1 MLNPLYISLAEK
13 FAGAL
18 CMGVTS
24 GSVCMLRE
32 MGSEEVLH
40 LCESY
45 ILLSSGRG

>member
-1 MLNPLYISLAEK
+1 MYISLAEK

-32 MGSEEVLH
+32 MDSEEVLH
-40 LCESY
+40 FGESY
-45 ILLSSGRG
+45 NLLSSGRG